1 MNPVLLTLQDFLSRR
16 LFTLGD
22 TDVTV
27 SSILVSLGILVGSWV
42 LAGFTRRVIADRL
55 LGRTQLDPG
64 VRYALGRVL
73 GYVILALGAIIAVQ
87 SLGVPT
93 ETLAV
98 FGGALGVGL
107 GFGLQDLV
115 KNFAAGLVLLIDRS
129 VKVGDVV
136 EIRARATIV
145 RTNDDIHLVVPN
157 ANLISDTIVNWTYRG
172 SEVRL
177 KIPVGVATDS
187 DPRTVEAAL
196 LEAAAGIPGVL
207 TAPSPKVWF
216 RGYGQFTL
224 DFELLCWTSDMAH
237 RPRSLESDLNFRI
250 HETLTAAGIVT
261 PNPQRD
267 LHIRSAPGL
276 EKLLKARGLEAGPDD
291 EGTSAGG
298 TETAPASPRR

>member
-1 MNPVLLTLQDFLSRR
+1 VNPVLLTLQDFLSRR

-187 DPRTVEAAL
+187 DPRAVEAAL

-207 TAPSPKVWF
+207 TAPSPKSGSAATASS
-216 RGYGQFTL
+216 R
-224 DFELLCWTSDMAH
+224 WTS
-237 RPRSLESDLNFRI
+237 SS
-250 HETLTAAGIVT
+250 
-261 PNPQRD
+261 
-267 LHIRSAPGL
+267 
-276 EKLLKARGLEAGPDD
+276 
-291 EGTSAGG
+291 SAGLPTWRTG
-298 TETAPASPRR
+298 RGRSRATSTSGSTRPSRPPES